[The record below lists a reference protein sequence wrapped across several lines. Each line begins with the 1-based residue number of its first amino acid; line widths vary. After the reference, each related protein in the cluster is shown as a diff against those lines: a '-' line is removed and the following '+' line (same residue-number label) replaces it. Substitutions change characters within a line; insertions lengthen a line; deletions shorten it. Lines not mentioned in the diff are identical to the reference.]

1 MHKMIKLLLLLALST
16 NVLFAVTVGT
26 EKASYAKSETIVVT
40 VTDLPNAKKCT
51 PEKRSECSWVGL
63 FYAFDESA
71 PEHLLTHQYAGTT
84 KNETFTFSGLHYA
97 GEYEARV
104 FYKDSYDEEGFYN
117 FKVTDAQHPTVQ
129 VQTVKNSY
137 EVNEAISVSFS
148 NLPGNNNDWVGLF
161 YAFDGSEE
169 VNLLQK
175 IETNGQKE
183 GTVTFSG
190 LNEAHEFEV
199 RAFANGTF
207 TEEDYYPFRVIEV
220 AKPITACNILQ
231 NASFENNTNGWS
243 VYGENTLVTGGY
255 DGNKAL
261 KVKNGGLDQMS
272 QKIVG
277 AVDTYQFNGQYKTV
291 GNTDGIWLGMGFY
304 DADKNFIFEREYFL
318 KNVDTYT
325 PFILNATATADTK
338 YIETWIWTSS
348 EQNSGSAVFD
358 SLKLSTSSCYNY
370 ALPSSLPPK
379 GLKANQVPQFV
390 VLGFDDNTKSEG
402 LTWAMSLF
410 DNKFN
415 KDGSAAKTSFYVN
428 TVGLRENRD
437 DDPAR
442 LLSAMKQIIPN
453 GHEIGSHTDNHH
465 QKLDGE
471 SGDAFFSR
479 IKKLD
484 RDAWQERIDI
494 ATDDLMNLVGVA
506 RADIQSFRA
515 PYLLFNEHSMAILKE
530 QNFLYDCSIED
541 GYAPEF
547 DGTNFRWP
555 YQLNEGS
562 PGHNESWYG
571 NQENNEYVD
580 IKTVEGL
587 WELPNYPVMIPKDNE
602 CAAYNISKGFWDR
615 LQERLPYIDDHRM
628 TGLDY
633 NIWSLGGA
641 NKAEMLGLLKYNLD
655 LRLSGNRAPFMFGTH
670 SQYYTKEWADDNA
683 PNANVEQMR
692 AALSEFVEY
701 ALSKDVVRMK
711 TGRDII
717 EWCKNPQ
724 AL

>member
-1 MHKMIKLLLLLALST
+1 MIKLLLLLALST
-16 NVLFAVTVGT
+16 NVLFAVTIST
-26 EKASYAKSETIVVT
+26 EKASYAKSETIVVNI
-40 VTDLPNAKKCT
+40 TDLPNAKKCT

-71 PEHLLTHQYAGTT
+71 PEHLLTHQYAGTA
-84 KNETFTFSGLHYA
+84 KNETFTFSGLDYA

-117 FKVTDAQHPTVQ
+117 FKVTDVQHPTVQ

-169 VNLLQK
+169 GNLLQK

-207 TEEDYYPFRVIEV
+207 KEEDYYPFSVVE
-220 AKPITACNILQ
+220 APKPITSCNILQ
-231 NASFENNTNGWS
+231 NASFENGTNSWS
-243 VYGENTLVTGGY
+243 VYGENSLVNGGY

-277 AVDTYQFNGQYKTV
+277 DVDTYQFNGQYKTQ
-291 GNTDGIWLGMGFY
+291 GNTDGIWVGMGFY
-304 DADKNFIFEREYFL
+304 NADKNLIFEREYFL

-348 EQNSGSAVFD
+348 EQNGGSAIFD
-358 SLKLSTSSCYNY
+358 NLKLSTSSCYNY
-370 ALPSSLPPK
+370 ALPSSLPPA

-402 LTWAMSLF
+402 INWVIDLLKSKK
-410 DNKFN
+410 NG
-415 KDGSAAKTSFYVN
+415 DGSFAKTSFYVN
-428 TVGLRENRD
+428 TVGLRENKE
-437 DDPAR
+437 DDPQK
-442 LLSAMKQIIPN
+442 LLTAMKRIVSS

-465 QKLDGE
+465 EQREGE
-471 SGDAFFSR
+471 SEDAFFSR
-479 IKKLD
+479 IRTLD
-484 RDAWQERIDI
+484 RAAWQERIDI
-494 ATDDLMNLVGVA
+494 ATDDLMNLVGVP
-506 RADIQSFRA
+506 RADIGGFRA
-515 PYLLFNEHSMAILKE
+515 PYLLFNEHSMAIIKE
-530 QNFLYDCSIED
+530 EGFGYDCSIED

-547 DGTNFRWP
+547 DGSNFRWP
-555 YQLNEGS
+555 YQLDEGS

-571 NQENNEYVD
+571 NQENPERVD
-580 IKTVEGL
+580 IKTIAGL
-587 WELPNYPVMIPKDNE
+587 WELPNYPVMIPKDSE
-602 CAAYNISKGFWDR
+602 CAAYNIPVGFWDR
-615 LQERLPYIDDHRM
+615 LHTRLPYISDFRM

-641 NKAEMLGLLKYNLD
+641 TKVEMLGLLKYNLD

-670 SQYYTKEWADDNA
+670 SQYYTKEWADENA
-683 PNANVEQMR
+683 PNANIDEMR
-692 AALSEFVEY
+692 SAISEFVDY
-701 ALSKDVVRMK
+701 ALSKEVVRIK
-711 TGRDII
+711 TGKDII
-717 EWCKNPQ
+717 AWCKNPQ